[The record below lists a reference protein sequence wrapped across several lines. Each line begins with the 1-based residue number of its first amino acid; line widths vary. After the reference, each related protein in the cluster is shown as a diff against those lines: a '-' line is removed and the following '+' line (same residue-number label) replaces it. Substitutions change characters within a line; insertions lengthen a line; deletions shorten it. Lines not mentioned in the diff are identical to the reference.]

1 MWLCIPTTSF
11 PMPSANSQSHTG
23 VSHPIKQIPNL
34 PGWDRALSWPCFH
47 PSSCRSPSKTA
58 ETPSN
63 VLNQLWETVPTTNP
77 VEILRKRIFYRKG
90 IMKCQMRKEIHKLI
104 TGRNNFDLSHGSS
117 FQLKLLFLLFVET
130 QWYWRLNQCWFWKIS
145 DFQSAHPTLI
155 FICSVVLWEN
165 IEKKYLHF
173 QTYVQMMSSK
183 PYNIVRCQNTL
194 CFVCVQR
201 ITWWLQAIT
210 ILEIHWP
217 LPWFQWRQLQQFH

>member
-23 VSHPIKQIPNL
+23 VSHPIKQISNL

-77 VEILRKRIFYRKG
+77 VEILKKRIFYRKG
-90 IMKCQMRKEIHKLI
+90 IMKCQMRKETHKLI

-165 IEKKYLHF
+165 IFEYL
-173 QTYVQMMSSK
+173 K
-183 PYNIVRCQNTL
+183 RNISIFRLMYRWCPQNL
-194 CFVCVQR
+194 
-201 ITWWLQAIT
+201 T
-210 ILEIHWP
+210 ILSDARTHFALSVSKGSLDGYRLSP
-217 LPWFQWRQLQQFH
+217 Y